1 MKNIMET
8 KLHPEKYI
16 KERLDQYQNWYDN
29 KAVKM
34 KRNYLRGRVWSAI
47 NAVLVPIVTN
57 ISLPVIVITTSLTLD
72 VSKVLATILSTSVAL
87 LIALEGVLHY
97 REQWKNYRT
106 TEQYLTAEKNL
117 FLNKVGDYS
126 NLTEN
131 EAFKLL
137 VKRVENAITEENAI
151 TLNVL
156 TKIDNNKNTS

>member
-1 MKNIMET
+1 MET

>member
-1 MKNIMET
+1 MKNIIET

-72 VSKVLATILSTSVAL
+72 FSKVLATILSTSVAL